1 MAVRSLGW
9 LGVRT
14 PAADAMNAFYR
25 DVLRLEVILERP
37 EATWFRLQ
45 DGTEVHV
52 YGSDD
57 EDHEFFGTA
66 PVVGLAVDS
75 FRAAHA
81 ALARA
86 RVEFIY
92 PEPQRADGRAWQHFR
107 APDGNVYEIIGP
119 DDLSDVRLPPADHD
133 GSCTDWNCA
142 TSGDMSLPIST

>member
-14 PAADAMNAFYR
+14 PAAEAMNAFYR

-37 EATWFRLQ
+37 GATWFRLH

-75 FRAAHA
+75 FRAEHA
-81 ALARA
+81 ALVRA
-86 RVEFIY
+86 RVEFLY

-119 DDLSDVRLPPADHD
+119 DDLSDVDDETARV
-133 GSCTDWNCA
+133 GRR
-142 TSGDMSLPIST
+142 GRGR

>member
-25 DVLRLEVILERP
+25 DVLHLEVILERP
-37 EATWFRLQ
+37 GATWFRLQ

-81 ALARA
+81 ALVRGPR
-86 RVEFIY
+86 RVS
-92 PEPQRADGRAWQHFR
+92 
-107 APDGNVYEIIGP
+107 
-119 DDLSDVRLPPADHD
+119 LS
-133 GSCTDWNCA
+133 
-142 TSGDMSLPIST
+142 

>member
-25 DVLRLEVILERP
+25 DVLHLEVILERP
-37 EATWFRLQ
+37 GATWFRLQ

-57 EDHEFFGTA
+57 EDHDFFGTA

-75 FRAAHA
+75 FRAAYA
-81 ALARA
+81 ALAGARA
-86 RVEFIY
+86 AESAAARTADPGHF
-92 PEPQRADGRAWQHFR
+92 QRQARRHRGTERDAADT
-107 APDGNVYEIIGP
+107 GP
-119 DDLSDVRLPPADHD
+119 GSAASPLTAPPATRDRQLREL
-133 GSCTDWNCA
+133 TTQQPA
-142 TSGDMSLPIST
+142 